1 MADQDAADARLW
13 SSDAEVQRLLS
24 VRASARRFKR
34 EADNL
39 HKGGLAQMA
48 SGDFN
53 SEAINPTT
61 LAANRASAA
70 AAQAE
75 ADRATTEL
83 RKRGF
88 QG

>member
-1 MADQDAADARLW
+1 MSDQDTADAQLW
-13 SSDAEVQRLLS
+13 SNNPEVQRLLS
-24 VRASARRFKR
+24 VRHSAQRAVR

-39 HKGGLAQMA
+39 YKGALSQIA

-53 SEAINPTT
+53 PEAINPAT
-61 LAANRASAA
+61 LAANRAAA
-70 AAQAE
+70 TKAQAE
-75 ADRATTEL
+75 ADHANTEL